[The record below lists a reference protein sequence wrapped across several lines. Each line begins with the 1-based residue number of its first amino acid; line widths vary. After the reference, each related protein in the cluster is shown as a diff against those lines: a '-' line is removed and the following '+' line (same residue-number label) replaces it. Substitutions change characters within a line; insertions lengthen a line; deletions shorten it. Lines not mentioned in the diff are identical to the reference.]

1 MHNES
6 INREVL
12 KQMQT
17 VGKKAG
23 LAGMEIIKGVVLAD
37 EEWTT
42 VNVSSVLFLCNLKQK
57 IKQKQKHTTVGIRWW
72 SPTQLLIHRSEACV
86 WQSGR
91 DAQFSSVYGRM
102 CQAFLKVNIYW

>member
-57 IKQKQKHTTVGIRWW
+57 IK
-72 SPTQLLIHRSEACV
+72 
-86 WQSGR
+86 
-91 DAQFSSVYGRM
+91 
-102 CQAFLKVNIYW
+102 